1 MWIIYLKRDKFPL
14 HLQVN
19 GSCTIFAYLCQFF
32 QSYNILSLRF
42 LVEDELYI
50 KPRNRCHNSW
60 SKLTSQLKGIW
71 IYQQICVDKF
81 VCFHSFGKMPA
92 CLNKKPKSR
101 HIFVDLHIFVDF
113 AFFPKNIALPRA
125 NSQSKRMETAHF
137 CSGWRVGAG

>member
-1 MWIIYLKRDKFPL
+1 MYVKRDKFPL

-19 GSCTIFAYLCQFF
+19 GPFTIFAYLCQFF
-32 QSYNILSLRF
+32 QSYKIFKSQIFGRRLT
-42 LVEDELYI
+42 LYI

-92 CLNKKPKSR
+92 CLNKKPNSR

-125 NSQSKRMETAHF
+125 NSK
-137 CSGWRVGAG
+137 